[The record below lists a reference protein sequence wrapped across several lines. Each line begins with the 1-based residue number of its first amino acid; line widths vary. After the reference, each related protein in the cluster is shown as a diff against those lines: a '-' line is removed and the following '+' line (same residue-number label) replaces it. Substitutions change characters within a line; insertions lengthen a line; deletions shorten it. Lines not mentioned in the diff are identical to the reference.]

1 MSDGQKRGF
10 GAVLPIVLLGYFLIL
25 MDNSV
30 VFTSSLSIAL
40 ELGMDSV
47 AVSWVSTAYALTFGG
62 FLLLGGRLGDIL
74 GRRRIF
80 LAGLVVFT
88 VASFLV
94 GAATSGSMLVA
105 MRAIQGMGSSM
116 LAPSTLA
123 LLIDNY
129 EGEMRTR
136 SIAAYG
142 TVAGIGSSVGMV
154 LSGFITAYAS
164 WRYAFYIDVP
174 VGVLLIVLTLRFIRS
189 KNGSD
194 SADVDWVGAILSV
207 IGFAGL
213 IYGIDG
219 RVGREIS
226 MAIAVVTLAALVLRE
241 RRAQV
246 PLMPL
251 GLFANLGRSAA
262 YVGRFLMMGA
272 SMSYFFLMP
281 TALQQVYGFTPLM
294 AAIGFLPLTV
304 TQFFSSLTVPA
315 LTSRLSNARVLIMG
329 SVIDALGLLLGWRM
343 GVTAGYLLGVA
354 ISMVLIG
361 MGQALIVSP
370 LTVAGVAGASEDIP
384 GAASGVVNVF
394 HQVGAAIGLA
404 AVSTAVAGM
413 DEAASIDAAQ
423 GMMLALIVLTGIC
436 GVLVLVSESC
446 GKRLA
451 AAACPSK

>member
-1 MSDGQKRGF
+1 MAEQTKQRF

-30 VFTSSLSIAL
+30 VFSSSLSIAR

-62 FLLLGGRLGDIL
+62 FLLLGGRLGDII

-80 LAGLVVFT
+80 LAGLAVFT
-88 VASFLV
+88 AASFLV
-94 GAATSGSMLVA
+94 GSATSGNMLVA
-105 MRAIQGMGSSM
+105 MRALQGMGSSM

-129 EGEMRTR
+129 EGQMRTR

-154 LSGFITAYAS
+154 LGGFITAYAS

-174 VGVLLIVLTLRFIRS
+174 VGILLIVLTLRFIPAKS
-189 KNGSD
+189 GSNGSN
-194 SADVDWVGAILSV
+194 VDWAGAILSV

-213 IYGIDG
+213 VYGIDG
-219 RVGREIS
+219 RVGREVSIV
-226 MAIAVVTLAALVLRE
+226 IAVVALVALVLRE

-251 GLFANLGRSAA
+251 RLFGDLGRSAA

-294 AAIGFLPLTV
+294 AAVGFLPLTV

-315 LTSRLSNARVLIMG
+315 LTRRFSNARVLILG
-329 SVIDALGLLLGWRM
+329 SVIDALGLFLGW
-343 GVTAGYLLGVA
+343 GVGVQAGYLLGVA
-354 ISMVLIG
+354 VPMVLIG

-370 LTVAGVAGASEDIP
+370 LTVAGVAGASEDIS

-394 HQVGAAIGLA
+394 HQVGAAVGLA
-404 AVSTAVAGM
+404 AVSMAVSGM
-413 DEAASIDAAQ
+413 QEVAAIDAAQ
-423 GMMLALIVLTGIC
+423 GMMLLMIVLTGVC
-436 GVLVLVSESC
+436 GFLVLASEQRCLVQALSDVE
-446 GKRLA
+446 
-451 AAACPSK
+451 